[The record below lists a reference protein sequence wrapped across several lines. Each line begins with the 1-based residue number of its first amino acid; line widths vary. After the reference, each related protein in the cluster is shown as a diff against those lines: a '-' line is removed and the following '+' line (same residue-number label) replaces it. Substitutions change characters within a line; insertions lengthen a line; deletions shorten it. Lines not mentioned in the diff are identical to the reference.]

1 MGNHIGDEKITGRG
15 CVLSSYSVDKGQ
27 LLRTEVKKTRKQQEK
42 RTLPLPQNSR
52 TPFEMSQQLSYC
64 PTAAYPNNNNNSNN
78 ELIQYLINENKEFK
92 NLILEIVK
100 KDSLTVNNTNI
111 LNWFVNN
118 NFSINYNKGIYY
130 AANNKKLDILN
141 WFHNNGYEFNI
152 KYYKHSIL
160 DACHR
165 LDFTVVF
172 WFRDNGYLDE
182 FYEEVIKKNKDWINK
197 YGLNYHACSI
207 LNWFANNYDY

>member
-1 MGNHIGDEKITGRG
+1 MTDIDKIFLIA
-15 CVLSSYSVDKGQ
+15 CENNYLDIIKCIDLNQVDSLENINKVMNIIIQ
-27 LLRTEVKKTRKQQEK
+27 KNYIDLLD
-42 RTLPLPQNSR
+42 
-52 TPFEMSQQLSYC
+52 
-64 PTAAYPNNNNNSNN
+64 
-78 ELIQYLINENKEFK
+78 YLHSK
-92 NLILEIVK
+92 NLISYCDEYLYTMI
-100 KDSLTVNNTNI
+100 DYNNTNI

-182 FYEEVIKKNKDWINK
+182 FYEKVIKDNEDWINE
-197 YGLNYHACSI
+197 YGLDYHACSI
-207 LNWFANNYDY
+207 LTWFANNYNYD